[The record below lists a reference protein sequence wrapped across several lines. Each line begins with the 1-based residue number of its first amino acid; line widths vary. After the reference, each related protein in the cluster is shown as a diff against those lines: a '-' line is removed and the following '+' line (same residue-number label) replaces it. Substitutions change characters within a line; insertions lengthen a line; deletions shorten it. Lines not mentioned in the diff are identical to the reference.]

1 MGYRPATTP
10 RPPRQGVA
18 GPTVSYTA
26 PTVQTVW
33 DSPPQGRRHTVEL
46 MRPRGPAPCQVFCVP
61 GTGLPAAGAACPSQT
76 PTHDVCVSL
85 AVRPQDAHPA
95 PGKAGGGR
103 SDQVEPTASVSGA
116 RWPQRSPGAAL
127 LAVSL
132 SQAPPPHPQ
141 LSARSPPSL
150 AASRPPLVR
159 TLCSYLFPR
168 SLTAPFLCRGGG
180 RIGAGVTGWNAERV
194 TNSCGVGDQAD
205 MRPPSLASDPWPWA
219 LAPGTGLPGNI
230 IGSQREGHS
239 YFPCA
244 SGRRAGPRP
253 PRGDPS
259 VRGRG
264 DGPDLP
270 LGGDPGPPSAPA
282 TLWTHS
288 SERGPRLRGLRP
300 GLSSEG
306 WTPASAPWGA
316 SPVSSPAVG

>member
-205 MRPPSLASDPWPWA
+205 MRPPLWPPTLGRGLWRRG
-219 LAPGTGLPGNI
+219 LVSPVTSSAPNGKVTLISPVPRGAERGPAHLVGTLLCVVGGTARTCHWV
-230 IGSQREGHS
+230 GTRD
-239 YFPCA
+239 
-244 SGRRAGPRP
+244 PRP
-253 PRGDPS
+253 P
-259 VRGRG
+259 
-264 DGPDLP
+264 LP
-270 LGGDPGPPSAPA
+270 LSGHTRVSGV
-282 TLWTHS
+282 
-288 SERGPRLRGLRP
+288 
-300 GLSSEG
+300 
-306 WTPASAPWGA
+306 PASGA
-316 SPVSSPAVG
+316 CVLV